1 MANSNWANITWSHNY
16 SAGTDF
22 VVKYITSKHQ
32 IAWGLY
38 RVVMPLEI
46 LPAPTVAAY
55 YSVLIT
61 ACGMM
66 LYGHAEDGRGKGRSR
81 SWLCRANPGAP
92 QAIPSPCTDAHEM
105 FMKQMSEAVHL

>member
-38 RVVMPLEI
+38 RVVMPVEI
-46 LPAPTVAAY
+46 LPAPMVATC
-55 YSVLIT
+55 YSVFTT

-66 LYGHAEDGRGKGRSR
+66 LCGHGAGDGGWVR
-81 SWLCRANPGAP
+81 SW
-92 QAIPSPCTDAHEM
+92 QVM
-105 FMKQMSEAVHL
+105 AV

>member
-38 RVVMPLEI
+38 RVVMPLAI
-46 LPAPTVAAY
+46 LPARMVATY

-61 ACGMM
+61 VRGMT
-66 LYGHAEDGRGKGRSR
+66 LYGHMEDGRGKGRSR
-81 SWLCRANPGAP
+81 SWLFR
-92 QAIPSPCTDAHEM
+92 
-105 FMKQMSEAVHL
+105 VHQS

>member
-38 RVVMPLEI
+38 RVATPVEI
-46 LPAPTVAAY
+46 LPAPMVATLMRVWNDA
-55 YSVLIT
+55 LWP
-61 ACGMM
+61 CGGWERERHG
-66 LYGHAEDGRGKGRSR
+66 LG
-81 SWLCRANPGAP
+81 C
-92 QAIPSPCTDAHEM
+92 
-105 FMKQMSEAVHL
+105 